1 MGDRG
6 WVRTISRYAPALG
19 LICIVSVSC
28 SEVPDVLAPDV
39 IYVDGTVLTM
49 DGQGRVAE
57 AVAVKGDRI
66 VMVGSNR
73 DIRRLAGA
81 ATKIVDINGR
91 TMMPGFYAAHDHFP
105 GSGMVAVSMVDL
117 NSPPIGKM
125 TTMQEIVAALAAKAA
140 ATPKGQWVVG
150 RGYDDTLIKEM
161 RHPTRVDLDQASTE
175 HPIWITH
182 ISGHL
187 GVANSR
193 ALEIAKVTRAT
204 PSPEGGVIRKD
215 AGTGEPD
222 GVFEEVGSI
231 VGRHV
236 PPVSDETKW
245 KGFEW
250 ANRDYV
256 EEGVTTAV
264 VTGGGQRSVRD
275 LWEAQTR
282 GIVTFGIVLMTSK
295 SDPGEFSATEAAGLQ
310 PGIGAPMLQLGSL
323 KIVHDGSIQG
333 YTGYLSEP
341 YHVPFKGDT
350 SYRSYPRRSRE
361 ALTEMVKEAHRAG
374 HQIAIHGNGA
384 AAIDDILYA
393 FAEAQRAYPRP
404 DARHRIEHCQNVRED
419 QLDRI
424 AELGITP
431 SFFVG
436 HVYYWGDRHR
446 DIFLGPERG
455 ARISPLA
462 SAVKR
467 NIRFTVHDDTPVT
480 PVDPLQLVSVSAT
493 RLTTSGQVLGPDQR
507 IPVERALRAITI
519 DAAWQNFQEDVKGSI
534 EAGKLAD
541 LVILADNPM
550 AVEPIKIRE
559 INVLETIVSGKT
571 VFKRNGTS

>member
-1 MGDRG
+1 
-6 WVRTISRYAPALG
+6 
-19 LICIVSVSC
+19 
-28 SEVPDVLAPDV
+28 VPDVLAPEI
-39 IYVDGTVLTM
+39 IYVNGTIITM
-49 DGQGRVAE
+49 DEDGGVAE
-57 AVAVKGDRI
+57 AVAVKGNQI
-66 VMVGSNR
+66 VAVGSSS
-73 DIRRLAGA
+73 DIRRLASA
-81 ATKIVDINGR
+81 ATKVVDLAGK
-91 TMMPGFYAAHDHFP
+91 TMTPGFYAAHDHFP

-125 TTMQEIVAALAAKAA
+125 TTMQEIVAALAARAA
-140 ATPKGQWVVG
+140 ETPKGEWVVG

-161 RHPTRVDLDQASTE
+161 RHPTRSDLDQASTE

-204 PSPEGGVIRKD
+204 PSPEGGLIRKD
-215 AGTGEPD
+215 PRTGEPD

-236 PPVSDETKW
+236 PEVSDEKKW
-245 KGFEW
+245 EGFAW
-250 ANRDYV
+250 ANKDYL

-264 VTGGGQRSVRD
+264 ITGGSRQSVQD
-275 LWEAQTR
+275 LQAAQSR
-282 GIVTFGIVLMTSK
+282 GIVTFRIVSMTSK
-295 SDPGEFSATEAAGLQ
+295 SDPGAFSATEAGGIQAGF
-310 PGIGAPMLQLGSL
+310 GTPMLQLGSM

-350 SYRSYPRRSRE
+350 SYRGYPRRSRE

-374 HQIAIHGNGA
+374 IQIGIHGNGA
-384 AAIDDILYA
+384 AAIDDILHA
-393 FAEAQRAYPRP
+393 FREAQREYPRP

-419 QLDRI
+419 QLDQI
-424 AELGITP
+424 KELNITP

-467 NIRFTVHDDTPVT
+467 GIRFTVHDDTPVT
-480 PVDPLQLVSVSAT
+480 PVHPLQLVSVAAT
-493 RLTTSGQVLGPDQR
+493 RLTTSGEVLGPDQR
-507 IPVERALRAITI
+507 ITVEQALRAITI
-519 DAAWQNFQEDVKGSI
+519 DAAWQNFQEDTTGSI
-534 EAGKLAD
+534 EPGKVAD
-541 LVILADNPM
+541 LVILAENPLT
-550 AVEPIKIRE
+550 VDPVKIRD
-559 INVLETIVSGKT
+559 IQVVETIVGGKS
-571 VFKRNGTS
+571 VFRRNETS